1 MFAELAA
8 ITSAISAINQTIST
22 FKEGKANAQEAA
34 ALLGKFGSTAQRLD
48 DWERKKKL
56 KRPLTPKEAMD
67 LSIKRREIKA
77 VETKIKDHLMMLGMS
92 DVWRDAERIRKETE
106 RSHQQ
111 YLKDIHKKRK
121 ERQQRMKDRLAVI
134 FIVCSI
140 VFVGWASWFVYE
152 AIQERRLDA
161 AKQRLEQAKERQR
174 NMRKCGRYKC

>member
-22 FKEGKANAQEAA
+22 FKEGRANAQEAA
-34 ALLGKFGSTAQRLD
+34 ALLGKFSNTAQKLD
-48 DWERKKKL
+48 DWEKKKKL

-77 VETKIKDHLMMLGMS
+77 VETKIKDHLMMAGMS
-92 DVWRDAERIRKETE
+92 DVWREAERIRKQSEKD
-106 RSHQQ
+106 HAQ

-134 FIVCSI
+134 FIVSSLGFI
-140 VFVGWASWFVYE
+140 GWSGWFLYE
-152 AIQERRLDA
+152 ALQEARLDS

-174 NMRKCGRYKC
+174 NIRKCGRYKC

>member
-8 ITSAISAINQTIST
+8 ITSAISAINQTIAT
-22 FKEGKANAQEAA
+22 FKEGKANAQDAA

-77 VETKIKDHLMMLGMS
+77 VENKIKDHLMMMGMS
-92 DVWRDAERIRKETE
+92 DVWREAERIRKQSEKD
-106 RSHQQ
+106 HQQ

-121 ERQQRMKDRLAVI
+121 ERQQRMKDRFTVL
-134 FIVCSI
+134 FIICSLCFI
-140 VFVGWASWFVYE
+140 AWSGWYIYE
-152 AIQERRLDA
+152 AIQEARLDS

-174 NMRKCGRYKC
+174 NLRKCGRYKC

>member
-22 FKEGKANAQEAA
+22 FKEGRANAQEAA
-34 ALLGKFGSTAQRLD
+34 ALLGKFSNTAQRLD
-48 DWERKKKL
+48 DWEKKKKL

-77 VETKIKDHLMMLGMS
+77 VENKIKDHLMMMGMS
-92 DVWRDAERIRKETE
+92 DVWRDAERIRKESE
-106 RSHQQ
+106 KQHQQ

-121 ERQQRMKDRLAVI
+121 ERQKKLKERASILFIICSLI
-134 FIVCSI
+134 FIAWS
-140 VFVGWASWFVYE
+140 GWYIYE
-152 AIQERRLDA
+152 VVQERRLDS

>member
-8 ITSAISAINQTIST
+8 IGSALSAINSTIAT
-22 FKEGKANAQEAA
+22 FKESKANAQEAA
-34 ALLGKFGSTAQRLD
+34 ALLGKFSNTAQRLD
-48 DWERKKKL
+48 DWEKKKKL

-77 VETKIKDHLMMLGMS
+77 VETKLKDHLMMLGMS
-92 DVWRDAERIRKETE
+92 SVWKDAERIRKESE

-121 ERQQRMKDRLAVI
+121 ERQRKMKERLAVLYI
-134 FIVCSI
+134 ICSI
-140 VFVGWASWFVYE
+140 AFVGWASWYVYD
-152 AIQERRLDA
+152 AVMERKIDS

-174 NMRKCGRYKC
+174 NMRKCGRFKC

>member
-92 DVWRDAERIRKETE
+92 DVWRDAERIRKESE

-121 ERQQRMKDRLAVI
+121 ERQQRMKDRLAVL
-134 FIVCSI
+134 FIVFSI
-140 VFVGWASWFVYE
+140 FFVGWASWYIYE
-152 AIQERRLDA
+152 AVMERRIDS

>member
-8 ITSAISAINQTIST
+8 ITSAISAINQTIAT

-34 ALLGKFGSTAQRLD
+34 ALLGKFGTTAQRLD

-77 VETKIKDHLMMLGMS
+77 VENKIKDHLMMMGMS
-92 DVWRDAERIRKETE
+92 DVWRDAERIRKESE
-106 RSHQQ
+106 QQHQQ

-121 ERQQRMKDRLAVI
+121 ERQQIMKDSFTVL
-134 FIVCSI
+134 FIICSL
-140 VFVGWASWFVYE
+140 VFIGWCGWFLYE
-152 AIQERRLDA
+152 AIQEARLDS

-174 NMRKCGRYKC
+174 NLRKCGRYKC

>member
-22 FKEGKANAQEAA
+22 FKEGKANAQDAA
-34 ALLGKFGSTAQRLD
+34 ALLGKFSNTAQRLD

-77 VETKIKDHLMMLGMS
+77 VENKIKDHLMMMGMS
-92 DVWRDAERIRKETE
+92 DVWKDAERIRKQSE
-106 RSHQQ
+106 RDHQQ
-111 YLKDIHKKRK
+111 YLKDIQKKRK
-121 ERQQRMKDRLAVI
+121 ERQQRMKDRLAVL
-134 FIVCSI
+134 FIVFSI
-140 VFVGWASWFVYE
+140 FFVGWASWYIYE
-152 AIQERRLDA
+152 AVMERRIDS

>member
-8 ITSAISAINQTIST
+8 ITSAISAINNTIAT
-22 FKEGKANAQEAA
+22 FKEGKANAQDAA
-34 ALLGKFGSTAQRLD
+34 ALLGKFSNTAQRLD

-77 VETKIKDHLMMLGMS
+77 VENKIKDHLMMMGMS
-92 DVWRDAERIRKETE
+92 DVWKDAERIRKQSE
-106 RSHQQ
+106 RDHQQ
-111 YLKDIHKKRK
+111 YLKNIQKKRK
-121 ERQQRMKDRLAVI
+121 ERQQKMKDRLAVL
-134 FIVCSI
+134 FIVFSI
-140 VFVGWASWFVYE
+140 FFVGWASWYIYE
-152 AIQERRLDA
+152 AVMERRIDS